1 MTATKKTAVKT
12 AKKKAPEAPPPDFET
27 ALERLTEINER
38 LESGEVTLDEAIAL
52 YTDGMKLAKYCQ
64 EKLSDAEQKIKIL
77 VEKGGR
83 LVEED
88 FADGA

>member
-1 MTATKKTAVKT
+1 MTATKKTASKAT
-12 AKKKAPEAPPPDFET
+12 TKKGTGSPPPDFET
-27 ALERLTEINER
+27 ALERLNEINEK

-52 YTDGMKLAKYCQ
+52 YTDGMKLAKFCQ

-77 VEKGGR
+77 VEKGGK

-88 FADGA
+88 FADGD